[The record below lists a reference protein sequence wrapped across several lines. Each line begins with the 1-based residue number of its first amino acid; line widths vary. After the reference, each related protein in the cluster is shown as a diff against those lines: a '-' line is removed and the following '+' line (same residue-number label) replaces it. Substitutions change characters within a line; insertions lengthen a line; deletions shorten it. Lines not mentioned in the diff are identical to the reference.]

1 MTHHLSGLGAEME
14 KCIQECLNCY
24 SVCLSQVLE
33 CLKKGGKH
41 SEPKHMRLM
50 MDCVEICKVSA
61 DFMLRNSL
69 FHTKTCDT
77 CAEVCVRWTPLSRQ
91 KMVFVKVEK
100 YTLRVMNTVRVFSRQ
115 MSTGVKLV
123 RGLVPKSLVK
133 TLVIVETKVVS
144 QA

>member
-33 CLKKGGKH
+33 CLNKGGKH

-77 CAEVCVRWTPLSRQ
+77 CAEVCEACAESCEQLGDQ
-91 KMVFVKVEK
+91 DMKMCAEVCRKCAQECRNMAAK
-100 YTLRVMNTVRVFSRQ
+100 
-115 MSTGVKLV
+115 
-123 RGLVPKSLVK
+123 
-133 TLVIVETKVVS
+133 
-144 QA
+144 